1 MTERGNANANK
12 MSVAEFEKR
21 VPANAKLKR
30 MRIEKGMVCF
40 GLGYDKDE
48 KLAVMWNST
57 GKAFIRP
64 LTKKAV
70 EVVKFKKE
78 GATRFNGWL
87 YHRDRQFDLIDG
99 DKEK

>member
-1 MTERGNANANK
+1 
-12 MSVAEFEKR
+12 
-21 VPANAKLKR
+21 
-30 MRIEKGMVCF
+30 
-40 GLGYDKDE
+40 
-48 KLAVMWNST
+48 MWNST

-70 EVVKFKKE
+70 EVVKFKNE